1 MQQSCFL
8 LEQKRAGM
16 WKREAVL
23 SQQKWFLVLMGGT
36 SHGLIPLFTGLIIG
50 LLIFMDLS
58 SQPIALV

>member
-1 MQQSCFL
+1 
-8 LEQKRAGM
+8 M